1 MTCPAPSSLNITATD
16 RRTAAWQPYAAKLQ
30 SSPITL
36 NKVQQ
41 LATEANTERELRK
54 LVHLLMVLW
63 EEVIRQDLE
72 PTQEIYLNALHA
84 LALAAA
90 AAQDAY
96 ADITKVTTAISR
108 VQTAA
113 RSVDDVVKFGVAL
126 RQEG

>member
-1 MTCPAPSSLNITATD
+1 MATLRSEITELAN
-16 RRTAAWQPYAAKLQ
+16 
-30 SSPITL
+30 TL

-96 ADITKVTTAISR
+96 ADITKVTTAISSM
-108 VQTAA
+108 AA
-113 RSVDDVVKFGVAL
+113 ITMT
-126 RQEG
+126 

>member
-1 MTCPAPSSLNITATD
+1 MATLRSEITELAN
-16 RRTAAWQPYAAKLQ
+16 
-30 SSPITL
+30 TL

-54 LVHLLMVLW
+54 LVHLLMVHW